1 MSTFRRVFIGLA
13 FIFALGTIAGLNQG
27 KESSAPLEPSN
38 TTSKINS
45 LERELNDLRKQYTTH
60 LAKAADKPPQHSSST
75 VSLSSP
81 TSEPSS
87 SSAPNIR
94 EELIA
99 EVERVKEIFK
109 KDPNF
114 DMDAAQR
121 KIFESEAIDST
132 WAAPR
137 ENAISQAFKHISS
150 LQDKSVKSI
159 QCRSKWCRI
168 EIFYQNTADTV
179 PMAEDVYAMTR
190 DEKYGKL
197 FSRGGEMSVSIKDKV
212 LSIYLKSDPRVLF
225 F

>member
-1 MSTFRRVFIGLA
+1 MSTLSRVFIGLA
-13 FIFALGTIAGLNQG
+13 FIFALGTLAGLNQG
-27 KESSAPLEPSN
+27 DESNAPLEPSN
-38 TTSKINS
+38 THSKIKS
-45 LERELNDLRKQYTTH
+45 LERELDDLRKQYTNH
-60 LAKAADKPPQHSSST
+60 LANAADKPPQHSST
-75 VSLSSP
+75 IASLSSS
-81 TSEPSS
+81 TSEASN
-87 SSAPNIR
+87 SSALNIR

-121 KIFESEAIDST
+121 KIFESEIVDST

-137 ENAISQAFKHISS
+137 EEAITQAFKNISS

-168 EIFYQNTADTV
+168 EIFYQNTGDTV

-190 DEKYGKL
+190 DDKYGEL